1 MTLPEQRSGSGD
13 VGGSHARSGE
23 LPTSRPRDDESTST
37 PGAATSGLS
46 LSEIVV
52 GPTDEN
58 SAWVRVVGLPPI
70 STAPTAIARSELAG
84 DETEP
89 APKSL

>member
-1 MTLPEQRSGSGD
+1 MLVPESAAQPPP
-13 VGGSHARSGE
+13 E
-23 LPTSRPRDDESTST
+23 TEESTST

-46 LSEIVV
+46 RSEIVV

-58 SAWVRVVGLPPI
+58 SACVRVVWLI
-70 STAPTAIARSELAG
+70 STAPTLIARAELAG

-89 APKSL
+89 APKSS